1 MNDKIRKIVTR
12 VLVAVTALGILAYI
26 FVPQSNE
33 TIVTQT
39 TMETLPDT
47 TTTTTTTTLPEIEV
61 ACLVLYVKDSAK
73 FLMEQTPCLDSY
85 VNKYFS
91 QQYEK
96 LELTCRSSG
105 DGSKVNREQLSA
117 KRGETLQFYLMKV
130 GVKYDDIILQSVA
143 DDLPYEGVD
152 PKTEEGKVL
161 NRSCEVNGR

>member
-1 MNDKIRKIVTR
+1 MNDKFRRIITR
-12 VLVAVTALGILAYI
+12 TLVAAVALGILAYI
-26 FVPQSNE
+26 FMPQSTENTVTE
-33 TIVTQT
+33 TTL
-39 TMETLPDT
+39 ETLPAIT
-47 TTTTTTTTLPEIEV
+47 TTTSTLPEVQV

-91 QQYEK
+91 QQYKK

-117 KRGETLQFYLMKV
+117 KRGEALQFYLMKV
-130 GVKYDDIILQSVA
+130 GVKYDDIVLQSVA

-152 PKTEEGKVL
+152 PNTEEGKVL
-161 NRSCEVNGR
+161 NRSCEVNGK

>member
-1 MNDKIRKIVTR
+1 MNDKFRRIITR
-12 VLVAVTALGILAYI
+12 TLVAAVALGILAYI
-26 FVPQSNE
+26 FMPQSTENTVTE
-33 TIVTQT
+33 TTV
-39 TMETLPDT
+39 ETLPAIT
-47 TTTTTTTTLPEIEV
+47 TTTSTLPEVQV

-91 QQYEK
+91 QQYKK

-117 KRGETLQFYLMKV
+117 KRGEALQFYLMKV
-130 GVKYDDIILQSVA
+130 GVKYDDIVLQSVA

-152 PKTEEGKVL
+152 PNTEEGKVL
-161 NRSCEVNGR
+161 NRSCEVNGK